1 MSRRTIDS
9 GPDGTRCHRIA
20 PDSRSPAH
28 GRRSPGRTRPSQRCH
43 CQLPVPTSRPRPPA
57 PAASDGRP
65 TANLLHGDQYLPRPD
80 PAAPR
85 SNTVA
90 RRPRLHLIVE
100 TLTLHHL
107 AGLPLDTSAPGFH
120 YHPPSSI
127 MSTSMSPTRLSLPGL
142 TRGRSPS
149 LIPPRCPPCPPRRKT
164 PLRRQLAAP
173 HQPPWSVGRPNDAQ
187 PCPALGPPQ
196 PMPCTPPPAGPTT
209 DPPTGPLDHDGQ
221 PPRTR

>member
-80 PAAPR
+80 SAAPR
-85 SNTVA
+85 PA
-90 RRPRLHLIVE
+90 RRGLGFRTRFNGEPVPGLSCVPCVYRYLRISWAGRERLPMIDADMSTRPSWRTVPRRGHDGGARGGRYFSSPRLPADAPV
-100 TLTLHHL
+100 
-107 AGLPLDTSAPGFH
+107 SALVTGNPDEA
-120 YHPPSSI
+120 S
-127 MSTSMSPTRLSLPGL
+127 
-142 TRGRSPS
+142 RGCSPS
-149 LIPPRCPPCPPRRKT
+149 ISAMDER
-164 PLRRQLAAP
+164 AP
-173 HQPPWSVGRPNDAQ
+173 HSSSFSLA
-187 PCPALGPPQ
+187 
-196 PMPCTPPPAGPTT
+196 
-209 DPPTGPLDHDGQ
+209 
-221 PPRTR
+221 